1 MSRHFEIQ
9 CWKSKP
15 QLTFQRPTPPLSP
28 SQAQPCRRRDPS
40 LRRVRRGHDAGTSCG
55 RRRCRLALGDVPSTD
70 DKKLA
75 NVLIS
80 CRPKGNASSHSVK
93 SNSALVQR
101 CLSCCSF
108 YALVVSP
115 TRRNASHGAP
125 FVQFLRT
132 SLFAS
137 RVGSS
142 LTAGPAAC
150 TGIETTRE
158 RYKRTLFLSFSLPS
172 RGVRRTQRLTAA

>member
-55 RRRCRLALGDVPSTD
+55 RRRCRLAVGDVPSTD

-93 SNSALVQR
+93 AIRRWCKGVSLAALSTLSWSRRPGETQVTEPLLCNSSALP
-101 CLSCCSF
+101 CLQ
-108 YALVVSP
+108 AGLAAPLLLVLL
-115 TRRNASHGAP
+115 HAP
-125 FVQFLRT
+125 
-132 SLFAS
+132 AS
-137 RVGSS
+137 RQ
-142 LTAGPAAC
+142 
-150 TGIETTRE
+150 RE
-158 RYKRTLFLSFSLPS
+158 RGTNALSFSLSPS
-172 RGVRRTQRLTAA
+172 LRGEYAAHSV